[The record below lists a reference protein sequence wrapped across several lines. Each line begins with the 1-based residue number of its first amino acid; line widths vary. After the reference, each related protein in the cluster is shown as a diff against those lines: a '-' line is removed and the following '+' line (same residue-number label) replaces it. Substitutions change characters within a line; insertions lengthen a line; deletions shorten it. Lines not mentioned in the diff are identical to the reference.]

1 MTENAPCPCFSG
13 DSYDACCGRFH
24 TGYLATGDA
33 FHWPGTA
40 EALMRSRYS
49 AFVTG
54 EADYLL
60 ATWHP
65 DTRPLSLELDGE
77 MAWKR
82 LDILAVRGGGPF
94 DAEGVVLFEARYRLG
109 GERGVQREE
118 SSFRRI
124 DGRWYY
130 LDAVD

>member
-1 MTENAPCPCFSG
+1 MTENDPCPCLSG
-13 DSYDACCGRFH
+13 DSYDVCCGRFH
-24 TGYLATGDA
+24 GGYLSAGEE
-33 FHWPGTA
+33 FRWPGTA

-49 AFVTG
+49 AFVRG

-65 DTRPLSLELDGE
+65 DTRPLSLELDPA
-77 MAWKR
+77 MQWKR
-82 LDILAVRGGGPF
+82 LDIIGAREGGPF
-94 DAEGVVLFEARYRLG
+94 DTAGVVVFEARYRLG
-109 GERGVQREE
+109 AERGVQHEE